1 VKLSAASEG
10 SPELTYLLP
19 AVLVLTT
26 ATRRTIE
33 NDSNA
38 NYQQRYRMLHW
49 EFMFTAD
56 AAAADW
62 IIVNISE
69 INLGRKKVSGN
80 RQVRSPKSKVPVST
94 SITDNEGLIKNV
106 IKGVFAVVEIRS
118 KFISRD
124 ISSACK
130 FCYRTYQSS
139 F

>member
-33 NDSNA
+33 NDMTKRNYLLNA
-38 NYQQRYRMLHW
+38 NCQQRYRMLHW

-62 IIVNISE
+62 IIGNKSE
-69 INLGRKKVSGN
+69 TNLARKKVSGN

-94 SITDNEGLIKNV
+94 SITHNE
-106 IKGVFAVVEIRS
+106 
-118 KFISRD
+118 
-124 ISSACK
+124 
-130 FCYRTYQSS
+130 
-139 F
+139 

>member
-1 VKLSAASEG
+1 
-10 SPELTYLLP
+10 
-19 AVLVLTT
+19 
-26 ATRRTIE
+26 
-33 NDSNA
+33 
-38 NYQQRYRMLHW
+38 MLHW

-62 IIVNISE
+62 IIGNKSE
-69 INLGRKKVSGN
+69 INLARKKVSGN